1 MLVTDHVYSMT
12 IKDNI
17 TIKEQITDT
26 ICGEW
31 RISRKT
37 QSKGNTQRENWQT
50 SSKYKE
56 QNVKNIWE
64 IHRAKVETKKKHR
77 SK

>member
-26 ICGEW
+26 ICEEW
-31 RISRKT
+31 RIWRKT
-37 QSKGNTQRENWQT
+37 QSKGNTQRENSQT

-56 QNVKNIWE
+56 QNIKINTE
-64 IHRAKVETKKKHR
+64 QGKHTKRKMTNKY
-77 SK
+77 